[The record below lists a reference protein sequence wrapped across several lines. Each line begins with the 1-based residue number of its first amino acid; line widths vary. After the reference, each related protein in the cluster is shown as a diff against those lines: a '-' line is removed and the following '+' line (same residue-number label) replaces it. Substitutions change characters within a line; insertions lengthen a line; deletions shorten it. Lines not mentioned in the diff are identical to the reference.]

1 MSVLH
6 TAAAIARVRA
16 EEGDLPAGQRLFEDP
31 LARLFAGDDAD
42 TTALMALQ
50 PFFRA
55 HVRLRTRFIDDAVL
69 DALERGSRH
78 LVLLG
83 AGFDCRAYRLKALA
97 ARSALVFELDHA
109 EQLQKKQLILGNA
122 GIGLAPVVRT
132 VPADFG
138 ALDLEQQLPSSLA
151 AAGFDPGRPSLFVGE
166 GLIGYLDR
174 ASVQRLA
181 RATAALAAAGSR
193 LILTYHSYAWHPDI
207 VKAELAAGGWEPEA
221 VPGYPELHRLHFGS
235 AAPEDAAAYGL
246 TAARK
251 G

>member
-16 EEGDLPAGQRLFEDP
+16 EEGDLPIGQRLFEDP
-31 LARLFAGDDAD
+31 LARLFTGDDAD

-69 DALERGSRH
+69 DALERGARH

-97 ARSALVFELDHA
+97 ARAALVFELDHA
-109 EQLQKKQLILGNA
+109 EQLQKKQTILA
-122 GIGLAPVVRT
+122 GAGTALAPLVRA
-132 VPADFG
+132 VAADFS
-138 ALDLEQQLPSSLA
+138 ALDLEQQLPAGLA
-151 AAGFDPGRPSLFVGE
+151 TAGFDPQQPSLFVGE

-174 ASVQRLA
+174 ASIQRLA
-181 RATAALAAAGSR
+181 KATAALSASGSR
-193 LILTYHSYAWHPDI
+193 LILTYHQLAWHPDI
-207 VKAELAAGGWEPEA
+207 VNAELAAGGWEPEPA
-221 VPGYPELHRLHFGS
+221 TTYGDLHRLHLGNE
-235 AAPEDAAAYGL
+235 APEDAARYQL
-246 TAARK
+246 TTARK
-251 G
+251 S